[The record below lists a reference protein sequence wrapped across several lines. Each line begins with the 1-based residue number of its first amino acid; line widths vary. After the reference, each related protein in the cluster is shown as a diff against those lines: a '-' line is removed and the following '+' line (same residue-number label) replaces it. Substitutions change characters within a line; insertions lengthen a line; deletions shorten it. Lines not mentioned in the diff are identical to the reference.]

1 MKYTLLLAS
10 FLLIGFG
17 FTQKHVAPFTGTYQL
32 DIDETNQVMI
42 EKGIA
47 SAGEKIPDDVRKQ
60 MESITL
66 KINKGSISMNMM
78 GNVRDMKFS
87 DRESSRKDGQCDLV
101 LILDK
106 DKAVEGAKEKFL
118 TIITTGEGKIQL
130 KSEDGDQDMDNFIW
144 SRIE

>member
-32 DIDETNQVMI
+32 DIDETNKVMI
-42 EKGIA
+42 ERGMA
-47 SAGEKIPDDVRKQ
+47 SADEKIPENVRKQ

-66 KINKGSISMNMM
+66 KIKKESISMDMM

-87 DRESSRKDGQCDLV
+87 DRASTRKDGECDLV

-106 DKAVEGAKEKFL
+106 GKAVEGAKEKSL
-118 TIITTGEGKIQL
+118 TIMITGEGKIQL
-130 KSEDGDQDMDNFIW
+130 KSAEGNQDMDNFIW